1 VTTSLP
7 YLVLPCQAV
16 PNLPDHLRITYA
28 LILGLAHGTCD
39 GATPPITRRELGEM
53 RQLSPRAID
62 AHLSALRRAGFI
74 RNAPER
80 DGLPLVLIPRPLP
93 GLRAITPLA
102 PEPVPT
108 PTAEIA
114 GSDGG
119 TTSSKLNTPHKSD
132 NPSSYSLL
140 VQAGVYPAIAV
151 TLSQRAWITPELVQA
166 WVEHLRGER
175 QVRHLGG
182 LLASILRRGDI
193 GMPPPP
199 APDEDDDDDD
209 DATDVPANTLPARSI
224 SRPDLTSLGKTWP
237 EVLAYLIQ
245 VLPQLGLD
253 RWLAGSVPLA
263 WDGQYLL
270 VGTRSWFSADYLSQ
284 RHSLA
289 LNQALSELAGR
300 TVFINFKTCP
310 NGV

>member
-1 VTTSLP
+1 MP
-7 YLVLPCQAV
+7 YLIVPCRSV
-16 PNLPDHLRITYA
+16 PDLPDHLRITYA
-28 LILGLAHGTCD
+28 LILGLAYGTSD
-39 GATPPITRRELGEM
+39 GATPPVTRRELGEL

-62 AHLSALRRAGFI
+62 AHLAALRRAGYV

-93 GLRAITPLA
+93 GMRAMSPLV
-102 PEPVPT
+102 PEPAQA

-119 TTSSKLNTPHKSD
+119 TTSSRAYSLLKEE

-140 VQAGVYPAIAV
+140 VRAGVYPAIAV
-151 TLSQRAWITPELVQA
+151 TLSQRPWMTPELVQA
-166 WVEHLRGER
+166 WIEHLRGER

-199 APDEDDDDDD
+199 VPDDDDDD
-209 DATDVPANTLPARSI
+209 DETDAKPAPTRPI
-224 SRPDLTSLGKTWP
+224 PTPDLTPLGKTWP
-237 EVLAYLIQ
+237 EMVAHLIQ
-245 VLPQLGLD
+245 HLPQSRLD
-253 RWLAGSVPLA
+253 EWLAESVPLA
-263 WDGQYLL
+263 WDGRYLL
-270 VGTRSWFSADYLSQ
+270 VGTRSWLSADYLSQ
-284 RHSLA
+284 RNTLA
-289 LNQALSELAGR
+289 LNQALGELLGR
-300 TVFINFKTCP
+300 PIILSFKQRP